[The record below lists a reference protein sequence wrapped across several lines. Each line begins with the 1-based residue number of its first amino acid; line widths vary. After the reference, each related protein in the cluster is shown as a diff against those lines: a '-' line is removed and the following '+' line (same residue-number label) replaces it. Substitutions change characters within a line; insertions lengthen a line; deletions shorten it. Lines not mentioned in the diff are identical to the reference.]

1 MKTGLHDELA
11 KEVLVTSVSSLGSAL
26 TQYQSPISSLDKNGD
41 GIISADEL
49 AAANVSSGASAT
61 TASAAKASSAG
72 AGDSGSAAD
81 VVNRITADILSMML
95 QMQQQS
101 ESGTSSDDS
110 SDAASRPQGILAA
123 LDTDGDG
130 QLTTSEILS
139 GDTQSLAGNAATQSC
154 ALPVSA
160 FAANTPA
167 SPSPRAMHGRARHA
181 LRHRCGAMR
190 ETIVCRTAR

>member
-61 TASAAKASSAG
+61 TAGAAKASSAG

-81 VVNRITADILSMML
+81 VVDRITADILSMML

-101 ESGTSSDDS
+101 DSGTSSDDG
-110 SDAASRPQGILAA
+110 SDGTDTASGPQGILAS
-123 LDTDGDG
+123 LDANGDG

-139 GDTQSLAGNAATQSC
+139 GDTQALAGNASGDDDQFLTNILSDIQKSQQAYQNTYGSS
-154 ALPVSA
+154 P
-160 FAANTPA
+160 AAD
-167 SPSPRAMHGRARHA
+167 
-181 LRHRCGAMR
+181 
-190 ETIVCRTAR
+190 TADTEGEIQAI

>member
-49 AAANVSSGASAT
+49 AAANISTGAST
-61 TASAAKASSAG
+61 TATSTAKASSTSTDD
-72 AGDSGSAAD
+72 DSGSTTD
-81 VVNRITADILSMML
+81 VVQRITADILNMML

-101 ESGTSSDDS
+101 DSGTSSDDS
-110 SDAASRPQGILAA
+110 SDGTDAASGPQGVLAS
-123 LDTDGDG
+123 LDANGDG

-139 GDTQSLAGNAATQSC
+139 GDTQALAGNASGDDDDQFLTNILSDIQKSQQAYQNTYGSSPAADTADTQGEIQ
-154 ALPVSA
+154 A
-160 FAANTPA
+160 
-167 SPSPRAMHGRARHA
+167 
-181 LRHRCGAMR
+181 
-190 ETIVCRTAR
+190 I

>member
-26 TQYQSPISSLDKNGD
+26 TLYQSPISSLDKNGD

-61 TASAAKASSAG
+61 TASAAKASG

-101 ESGTSSDDS
+101 DSAAGSDDS
-110 SDAASRPQGILAA
+110 GDGSDTAGGSQGILAA
-123 LDTDGDG
+123 LDANGDG

-139 GDTQSLAGNAATQSC
+139 GDTQALAGNASGDDDQFLTNILSDIEKSQQAYQNTYGSSPAADTADTQGEI
-154 ALPVSA
+154 
-160 FAANTPA
+160 
-167 SPSPRAMHGRARHA
+167 RA
-181 LRHRCGAMR
+181 
-190 ETIVCRTAR
+190 I

>member
-139 GDTQSLAGNAATQSC
+139 GDTQSLAGNASGDDDQFLTNILSDIEKSQQAYQNTYGSSPAADTADTQGEI
-154 ALPVSA
+154 
-160 FAANTPA
+160 
-167 SPSPRAMHGRARHA
+167 RA
-181 LRHRCGAMR
+181 
-190 ETIVCRTAR
+190 I